1 MSRRCAVRTPPVGR
15 NGPEQSGG
23 RAVRRRSRPAW
34 NNGGVRIDLHT
45 HSTASDGTDS
55 PAEVVRGAAEAGL
68 AVVALT
74 DHDTTAG
81 WAEAAAALPSGVAL
95 VRGMEMSC
103 TGRGEDGRPV
113 AVHLLA
119 YLFDPTNDAFAR
131 ERERLRAERTSRLRA
146 MAEKMAADGL
156 PIDPAAVMAAAGP
169 AVGRPHLARA
179 LVDAGVVGSVDEAF
193 ADLLR
198 TGGRYYVHKDDTPLR
213 DAVRMVA
220 QAGGVSVLAHP
231 RASSRGRLMDMDQI
245 GELVA
250 DGLGGVEIA
259 HHDHGAADQ
268 RILRGIAADL
278 DLIVTGSSDYH
289 GRNKS
294 VVLGEFV
301 TDPDQYDRIVASASG
316 AGVVTG

>member
-1 MSRRCAVRTPPVGR
+1 M
-15 NGPEQSGG
+15 
-23 RAVRRRSRPAW
+23 
-34 NNGGVRIDLHT
+34 RIDLHT
-45 HSTASDGTDS
+45 HSSSSDGTDS
-55 PAEVVRGAAEAGL
+55 PAEVVRAAADAGL
-68 AVVALT
+68 QVVALT

-81 WAEAAAALPSGVAL
+81 WAEAADALPAGVSL

-103 TGRGEDGRPV
+103 EGRGADGLPV

-119 YLFDPTNDAFAR
+119 YLFDPADAAFAR
-131 ERERLRAERTSRLRA
+131 ERERLRAERTTRLRG

-156 PIDPAAVMAAAGP
+156 PIDPDALMAAVGP
-169 AVGRPHLARA
+169 AAGRPHLARA

-198 TGGRYYVHKDDTPLR
+198 TRGRYYVHKADTPLR

-220 QAGGVSVLAHP
+220 AAGGVSVLAHP
-231 RASSRGRLMDMDQI
+231 RAVARGRLMDIGQI

-250 DGLGGVEIA
+250 DGLGGVEVA
-259 HHDHGAADQ
+259 HHHHAPEDE
-268 RILRGIAADL
+268 RLLRGIAADL

-289 GRNKS
+289 GHNKS

-301 TDPDQYDRIVASASG
+301 TAPEQYERLVAAASG
-316 AGVVTG
+316 VEVVTG